1 MMPEVSSPFTFPEF
15 LRPFTMSRLF
25 ISATHKSSG
34 KTTLSIGLCRNFSQ
48 QGQRVRPFKK
58 GPDYIDPLWL
68 GQAAGRDCL
77 NLDYNTMGLSE
88 IRETFARAMG
98 DADLGLI
105 EGNVGLFDATDLEG
119 SNSNAELAK
128 LLEAPVILLVDV
140 QGMSR
145 GLAPLLL
152 GYQAFDP
159 SLCIA
164 GIILNKVGGK
174 RHEGNLRR
182 VIEHYTDLP
191 LLGAIHREFQPLI
204 DERHLGLMPSNESR
218 EAEAQIEGIRRMI
231 ADQVDLDALLRISA
245 SAPPLA
251 PFPPIPGFVPRG
263 RDLRIGI
270 ARDEAFGFYYP
281 DDLEALRTAGA
292 ELIPFSPVHDLGLPE
307 VDGLLIGGGFPEYR
321 MRELAA
327 NRAMREAV
335 RAFIEGGGP
344 AYAECGGL
352 MYLCRGLRWRDE
364 IAPMCGVLQ
373 ADVAMH
379 DRPQGRGYILLRERD
394 AFPWP
399 RLPDH
404 APEIH
409 AHEFHHSAIVDPDP
423 AWVYG
428 YEVLRG
434 SGVDGCHDG
443 IIYKNL
449 LASYAHLRHVGGV
462 GWPAR
467 FIAQVRRCRRPG

>member
-1 MMPEVSSPFTFPEF
+1 
-15 LRPFTMSRLF
+15 MSRLY

-34 KTTLSIGLCRNFSQ
+34 KTTLSIGLCRNFAEL
-48 QGQRVRPFKK
+48 GYRVRPFKK

-77 NLDYNTMGLSE
+77 NLDYNTMGQGE
-88 IRETFARAMG
+88 IRETFARAME

-105 EGNVGLFDATDLEG
+105 EGNVGLFDATDLAG

-128 LLEAPVILLVDV
+128 LLEVPLILLVDV

-159 SLCIA
+159 SLRIA
-164 GIILNKVGGK
+164 GIILNKVGGQ

-182 VIEHYTDLP
+182 VVEHYTDLA
-191 LLGAIHREFQPLI
+191 LLGAIHRESQPRI

-218 EAEAQIEGIRRMI
+218 EAEAQIEDIRRMV
-231 ADQVDLDALLRISA
+231 ADQVDLDTLLRISA
-245 SAPPLA
+245 SAPPL
-251 PFPPIPGFVPRG
+251 PRFPPIPVLAPRG
-263 RDLRIGI
+263 GDLRIGI

-281 DDLEALRTAGA
+281 DDLEALRAAGA
-292 ELIPFSPVHDLGLPE
+292 DLIPFSPVHDQDLPE

-321 MRELAA
+321 LRELAA
-327 NRAMREAV
+327 NRGMREAV
-335 RAFIEGGGP
+335 RDFIEGGGP

-352 MYLCRGLRWRDE
+352 MYLCRTLSWGDE

-379 DRPQGRGYILLRERD
+379 ERPQGRGYIQLRERE

-399 RLPDH
+399 RLPGQ
-404 APEIH
+404 ALEIH
-409 AHEFHHSAIVDPDP
+409 AHEFHHSAIVAPDP

-443 IIYKNL
+443 IIHKNL